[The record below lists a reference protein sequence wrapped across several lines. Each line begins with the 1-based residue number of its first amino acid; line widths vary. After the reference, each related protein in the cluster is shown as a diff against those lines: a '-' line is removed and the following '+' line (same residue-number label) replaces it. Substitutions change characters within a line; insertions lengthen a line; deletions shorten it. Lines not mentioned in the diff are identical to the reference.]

1 MFFSHSITEPRS
13 YFLNL
18 NGPVPI
24 WASGRLRSPYFSSTC
39 LAATRH
45 HAEAMAAGKYGTGY
59 FSVNCTVAA
68 SAASTEATSGLR
80 EAPHFGLLKSG
91 LRMRS
96 NDAFTSAEEK
106 GCPSCHLTPRRRWN
120 VYVLPSG
127 EAVQR
132 SARSPAILVGSSG
145 SQCSSPL

>member
-1 MFFSHSITEPRS
+1 MMLPRS

-24 WASGRLRSPYFSSTC
+24 WASGPLRSPYFARMC

-45 HAEAMAAGKYGTGY
+45 HAEATEGRKGAAGNLSWK
-59 FSVNCTVAA
+59 VTVL
-68 SAASTEATSGLR
+68 ASTASTLATIGFS

-96 NDAFTSAEEK
+96 NVAFTSAEEK
-106 GCPSCHLTPRRRWN
+106 GWPSCHLTPLRRWN
-120 VYVLPSG
+120 VYVFPS
-127 EAVQR
+127 EETVHF
-132 SARSPAILVGSSG
+132 SA
-145 SQCSSPL
+145 